1 MTAMPRLML
10 SPSPSPSSS
19 PSASPRPTVPAA
31 ERSLAN
37 TAGCAAALAAV
48 LLWGAPAVAQ
58 RSWEAVAEGT
68 VTDGTH
74 PERPG
79 DFATVRV
86 RLRVACDEGTGEAT
100 LTWTE
105 PDEPGEP
112 PTQYHWRLG
121 RLFQATES
129 GEERPAAS
137 YRDLAPPAIAM
148 LHPALLAGLRRERP
162 ENVLAI
168 AAAAGDAPAARHF
181 AIANQDVLWRAHGGA
196 GDGAPITALARPLH
210 HDVTG
215 STTETITFADRTVTV
230 THGGRTVAT
239 LAFAAPTAVER
250 VRTPTGEPERDAAMV
265 LPPEAFTFRDL
276 GGGLHACELARANA
290 RVFVVECRDR
300 LFVFEGLFTSRNAET
315 LLAAAQARFG
325 KPVRHFA
332 FSHLH
337 PQYVGGV
344 RAYAA
349 AGAAILVPP
358 TTAPLVEQV
367 LAAPFD
373 LRPDAWSRVDRAASP
388 PRITA
393 IAERWRHEDDAA
405 AVEVIV
411 NRRSEHTDEYLLVH
425 LPRTGT
431 LLTGDLLFL
440 RPNQPLAGRSLTLAR
455 HVEELGLRVDRC
467 LTTWPLRWPGRN
479 DVTGDELRAAAR
491 AAATPAADG
500 NGR

>member
-1 MTAMPRLML
+1 M
-10 SPSPSPSSS
+10 
-19 PSASPRPTVPAA
+19 V
-31 ERSLAN
+31 
-37 TAGCAAALAAV
+37 AAARGTRALAMA
-48 LLWGAPAVAQ
+48 LATTLAMALASGAPAVAQ
-58 RSWEAVAEGT
+58 RAFEAVADGT
-68 VTDGTH
+68 LTDGTH
-74 PERPG
+74 PKRP
-79 DFATVRV
+79 DDVSTVRV
-86 RLRVACDEGTGEAT
+86 RLRVAFDEDVGEAT
-100 LTWTE
+100 LVWSE

-112 PTQYHWRLG
+112 PTAYHWRLG

-162 ENVLAI
+162 ENVLAVPTQP
-168 AAAAGDAPAARHF
+168 GDEPAVRHF
-181 AIANQDVLWRAHGGA
+181 VVAGQDVLWRGSGGA
-196 GDGAPITALARPLH
+196 GDGDAITALRRPLH

-215 STTETITFADRTVTV
+215 DTTEAITFADRTVTV
-230 THGGRTVAT
+230 RHGGRVVAE
-239 LAFAAPTAVER
+239 LAFGAPVPVER
-250 VRTPTGEPERDAAMV
+250 VRTPTGEPDRDAAMV
-265 LPPEAFTFRDL
+265 LPPEAFVFRDL
-276 GGGLHACELARANA
+276 GGGLFACDLARANA
-290 RVFVVECRDR
+290 RVFVVEFRDR
-300 LFVFEGLFTSRNAET
+300 LFVFEGVFTSRNAET

-344 RAYAA
+344 RANAA

-358 TTAPLVEQV
+358 TTVPLVEQV
-367 LAAPFD
+367 LAAPFG

-388 PRITA
+388 PRIEPVA
-393 IAERWRHEDDAA
+393 DRWRHEDDAA

-411 NRRSEHTDEYLLVH
+411 NRRSEHTDEYLMVH

-467 LTTWPLRWPGRN
+467 LTTWPLRWPGKN

-491 AAATPAADG
+491 AAAPPAADG
-500 NGR
+500 SGR